1 MAAISTHSATQSST
15 LTKVVYITRKVQADF
30 LQILD
35 TYGYF
40 AEAYAQ
46 KIISDIRIFLD
57 EECLTKIHFI
67 WLKSNTVYVLDE
79 LKYEV
84 IAGAVGLADD
94 RPGGIQYQANLVS
107 ADFQVRVTYSS
118 RWSSFPQSEKDTVL
132 NRLSLSWG
140 PAGQLDYSG
149 GKWTADRTY
158 SLDGKDGLNRSR
170 FTR

>member
-1 MAAISTHSATQSST
+1 MAATSTHSATQSST

-67 WLKSNTVYVLDE
+67 WLKSNTAYVLDE

-94 RPGGIQYQANLVS
+94 RPGGIQYQDNLAA
-107 ADFQVRVTYSS
+107 ADFEVRVTYSS
-118 RWSSFPQSEKDTVL
+118 RWSSLPQSEKDTIL

-140 PAGQLDYSG
+140 PAGRLDYSG
-149 GKWTADRTY
+149 GKWTTDRTY
-158 SLDGKDGLNRSR
+158 SLDGKDGLARSR